1 MLQRIFNIMG
11 DDMNPKVRQLFFCVT
26 VLTML
31 LGFISAQAAENRV
44 VVVPLLGGSS
54 STAATEKELY
64 IPAHMFRPV
73 LSMTA
78 WNFEEEGAII
88 NPNDASYWI
97 APILLPV
104 GTTII
109 SLELVFKNEVANT
122 GISSVMMH
130 LLNEANGAGL
140 DVYTQSS
147 SATEAGVHKVTRDVN
162 WVVSSSY
169 HASVRVFLGNTYRWL
184 LGVKVVYSD

>member
-1 MLQRIFNIMG
+1 
-11 DDMNPKVRQLFFCVT
+11 MNHWSRQLFFCVT

-31 LGFISAQAAENRV
+31 LGFASVQAAENRV

-78 WNFEEEGAII
+78 WSFEEEGAII

-109 SLELVFKNEVANT
+109 SLELVFKNAVANS
-122 GISSVMMH
+122 GISSVILH
-130 LLNEANGAGL
+130 LLNEGNGNGS
-140 DVYTQSS
+140 DTYTQSS
-147 SATEAGVHKVTRDVN
+147 SETEAGIHKVKRDVN
-162 WVVSSSY
+162 WVVSETL
-169 HASVRVFLGNTYRWL
+169 HASVRVFLGNTDRWL